1 MAENQTSRDLPA
13 ITRET
18 MAAAIETLA
27 ARRALK
33 TSQVIPQA
41 VYLDQLPNY
50 NDFFAK
56 FLVPNQ
62 LCILSESATRQWRS
76 RREWVCEDGSPNF
89 DFLQQ
94 AFGKRTG
101 NFVQRQSHKPRVR
114 SLGIDVEVLLYVLEK
129 P

>member
-1 MAENQTSRDLPA
+1 MD
-13 ITRET
+13 
-18 MAAAIETLA
+18 AAIETLA
-27 ARRALK
+27 ARCTLE

-89 DFLQQ
+89 DFLQ

-101 NFVQRQSHKPRVR
+101 N
-114 SLGIDVEVLLYVLEK
+114 
-129 P
+129 